1 MWRSAVQSKYDFHPV
16 CMRVNTGCMSLAT
29 GVKGRFLHGSL
40 SRKMWAMLAFSLHW
54 MPLAGD
60 ELVNPTFC
68 CQFLRWPQTTV
79 SLTHCCQTVPP
90 HSQECRTWIKHFWLL
105 CDGCV
110 CEQFTVLHV
119 FPFFFLP
126 MFVFNLKRRLYW
138 PEPVTITISA
148 LSRNKSSGMFCFPKI
163 LLLWNQHV
171 AGWFL
176 VFPAHIWLLSRSLC
190 SRSPARQHPN
200 RQLRSLLESL
210 HSSRY

>member
-1 MWRSAVQSKYDFHPV
+1 MHACEYWLHVFSHGSQRPISPWFLKQKNVSYVSIQPALD
-16 CMRVNTGCMSLAT
+16 AT
-29 GVKGRFLHGSL
+29 GWRWTCESYI
-40 SRKMWAMLAFSLHW
+40 
-54 MPLAGD
+54 
-60 ELVNPTFC
+60 C

-119 FPFFFLP
+119 FPFFFFLP

-176 VFPAHIWLLSRSLC
+176 VFPAHIWLLSLSLC